1 VLSDFSLVYAIATAS
16 LIPLTLLIA
25 MQLRHRR
32 AELALLAGIGAF
44 ASLVAFTL
52 IFTAPWICIEG
63 ESYTLWS
70 SWKVLKVA
78 GNVIARIVALA
89 SLLSVLGATLWLAEV
104 DGGRGVLVTSSFIGL
119 ASVLIFIVLAAC
131 ITMPSITTLKS
142 VGIGAWVSLVLFAII
157 PTTTLARRRRRQGTV
172 LSISEG
178 SLLLKYIEKR
188 VYNDFE
194 EVLKILEEAK
204 RAISK
209 H

>member
-1 VLSDFSLVYAIATAS
+1 
-16 LIPLTLLIA
+16 
-25 MQLRHRR
+25 
-32 AELALLAGIGAF
+32 
-44 ASLVAFTL
+44 
-52 IFTAPWICIEG
+52 
-63 ESYTLWS
+63 
-70 SWKVLKVA
+70 
-78 GNVIARIVALA
+78 LA
-89 SLLSVLGATLWLAEV
+89 SLFSVLGATLWLAEV

-142 VGIGAWVSLVLFAII
+142 VGIGAWASLVLFAII
-157 PTTTLARRRRRQGTV
+157 PTTTLARRRRKQGTV

>member
-1 VLSDFSLVYAIATAS
+1 MLSDFSLVYAIATAS
-16 LIPLTLLIA
+16 LIPLALLIA

-89 SLLSVLGATLWLAEV
+89 SLFSVLGATLWLAEV

-119 ASVLIFIVLAAC
+119 ASVLIFIVLATC

-142 VGIGAWVSLVLFAII
+142 VGIGVWASLALFAII
-157 PTTTLARRRRRQGTV
+157 PTTTLARRRRKQGTV

-204 RAISK
+204 
-209 H
+209 